1 MSVLNTPDDPRHQLP
16 NPMADGW
23 LRYVPLAA
31 VILGFILVST
41 NYGELPA
48 QIPIHFNGRGE
59 VDGYG
64 PKVMLW
70 LLPVVNLGVFGLMS
84 LIPKTPFS
92 MFNYPVT
99 ITEENAARQHRIAL
113 DLLAYMRAIVC
124 LLLSYLVFA
133 IVESALAE
141 ESRLDMLV
149 MGGFMVALFGVIGW
163 KLKEAFDKK

>member
-99 ITEENAARQHRIAL
+99 ITEENA
-113 DLLAYMRAIVC
+113 
-124 LLLSYLVFA
+124 